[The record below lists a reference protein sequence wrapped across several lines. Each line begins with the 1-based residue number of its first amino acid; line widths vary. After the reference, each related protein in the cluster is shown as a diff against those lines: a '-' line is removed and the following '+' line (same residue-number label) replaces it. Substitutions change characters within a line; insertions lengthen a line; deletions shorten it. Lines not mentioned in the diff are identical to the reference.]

1 MSKLLNVS
9 IENKQSC
16 FDYVEHV
23 SEYDTHIAAVVIVE
37 PTGLVSF
44 HAPTREQL
52 ERGLERVFNAQ
63 PLTYDYIKA
72 GWVIYQRK
80 SLAIAEWDVSKIDV
94 VEFWDDRV
102 LNALE
107 KERVSDPQTFLDL
120 LTNLAH
126 GASVYLR
133 LNDSLLDRNWRDSFL
148 VKLQSIRCL
157 TNEKFLLTAVEGES
171 AEYNQQLDNAVD
183 MNDLYIAQT
192 WIVDSTQLLEAAG
205 FTFFTN
211 ETFPEIKADYEQYKV
226 QKDQLDFE
234 EYLHR
239 KTNL

>member
-1 MSKLLNVS
+1 MVKLLNIS

-16 FDYVEHV
+16 FDYVAHISEHA
-23 SEYDTHIAAVVIVE
+23 THIAAIVFVE

-63 PLTYDYIKA
+63 PLTYDYVKA
-72 GWVIYQRK
+72 GWVIHQRK

-94 VEFWDDRV
+94 IEFWDDKV
-102 LNALE
+102 LNAL
-107 KERVSDPQTFLDL
+107 KRERVADPQTFLDL
-120 LTNLAH
+120 LTNLEHDEA
-126 GASVYLR
+126 VYLR
-133 LNDSLLDRNWRDSFL
+133 LNDSLLDRKWRDSFL
-148 VKLQSIRCL
+148 VKLQSIKCL
-157 TNEKFLLTAVEGES
+157 TNEKFLLTAVDGES

-183 MNDLYIAQT
+183 TNELCIAQT
-192 WIVDSTQLLEAAG
+192 WIVDSAQLLEDAG

-211 ETFPEIKADYEQYKV
+211 DTFDGIKADYEQYKV
-226 QKDQLDFE
+226 YKEQLNFE

-239 KTNL
+239 KTSL